1 MGQNHSMPRST
12 YTSAKQPV
20 GCQCHPQ
27 STDTC
32 CELMCF
38 ERPNYFCGHMLTDR
52 DLMSEQRYL
61 REKNKLYHRALDGH
75 GIVCGLR
82 ITCNHDCPGEIRI
95 EEGYAIDNCGNDL
108 VVCKTAR
115 FDVIQRL
122 KEKGLLVEE
131 PKQDPCEPKQQKPTC
146 EVTQCFHVTIC
157 YKETEADFTTPFVAG
172 CSPTLTECEPTRI
185 REEVWFEVV
194 EELPEELDWI
204 DNLERRIRACF
215 ELLTHS
221 QFGKKLQDKK
231 ESLLRIASNTPR
243 TDFDCGQLFC
253 ELRSLFLLHLR
264 KHPDKY
270 NCDLEQEILHIPFPE
285 DDPNKPNSCH
295 DAICELLRLAWQ
307 YTMTCVLGE
316 FVPQC
321 DEPSSGSC
329 LVLGTVEVRNGK
341 VVQVCN
347 CPRTYIQRIDRM
359 VELFFTSLFGQLAC
373 EHQPA
378 SPDAQAGK
386 GLEKPDP
393 CKNKPRAAICCADLS
408 FDCRCFVDLVL
419 KDPNHLVDNVLA
431 FLRQFRQYKS
441 NFENIFDFTRACAA
455 TESFVTNQAMV
466 ASAMRGDGGVLRIRE
481 FEVQIDEKLEPGIVQ
496 ALETPLHRLLDRNQP
511 VYALKLGQK
520 IVSAFQPQGME
531 AVMQAQINSLR
542 AELAELRAQTQISGG
557 EAPTKASRKRSPDT
571 QP

>member
-1 MGQNHSMPRST
+1 
-12 YTSAKQPV
+12 
-20 GCQCHPQ
+20 
-27 STDTC
+27 
-32 CELMCF
+32 MCF

-52 DLMSEQRYL
+52 DLMLQQKYV

-82 ITCNHDCPGEIRI
+82 ITCNHECPGEILI

-108 VVCKTAR
+108 IVCKTMR
-115 FDVIQRL
+115 FDVIERL

-131 PKQDPCEPKQQKPTC
+131 PEQDPCKAKQPQTKC

-185 REEVWFEVV
+185 REEVGFDVV

-204 DNLERRIRACF
+204 DKLERRITKCF

-221 QFGKKLQDKK
+221 QFGKKLHERQTELQSIVYGESRQD
-231 ESLLRIASNTPR
+231 L
-243 TDFDCGQLFC
+243 DCEKLFC

-285 DDPNKPNSCH
+285 KDSKKPISCH
-295 DAICELLRLAWQ
+295 HAICELLRFAWQ
-307 YTMTCVLGE
+307 YVMACVLGE

-321 DEPSSGSC
+321 DEPSFASC
-329 LVLGTVEVRNGK
+329 LVLGTVEVRNGR

-347 CPRTYIQRIDRM
+347 CPRAYIQRVDRM

-373 EHQPA
+373 ERQPA
-378 SPDAQAGK
+378 SPETQAGNS
-386 GLEKPDP
+386 LEKTDS
-393 CKNKPRAAICCADLS
+393 CKQKPRATICCADLS

-431 FLRQFRQYKS
+431 FLRQFRQYRS
-441 NFENIFDFTRACAA
+441 NFENIFDFTRACAV
-455 TESFVTNQAMV
+455 TESFVTSQAM
-466 ASAMRGDGGVLRIRE
+466 AANTMRGDGGALRIRE
-481 FEVQIDEKLEPGIVQ
+481 FEVQINEKDEPGIVQ
-496 ALETPLHRLLDRNQP
+496 ALKTPSHSLLDRNQP
-511 VYALKLGQK
+511 VYALKLGSQ

-542 AELAELRAQTQISGG
+542 AELVALRGQIQSTGG
-557 EAPTKASRKRSPDT
+557 EILTKGQKKRGPET
-571 QP
+571 